1 MAFDEK
7 IAQLRKSAGMS
18 QEELAQELNISRQ
31 AIYKWETGQSLPDIE
46 NLKLLAQIFRVSI
59 DSLLNDGSELAQSSA
74 LSAAEPQYG
83 EVTRSSLTPADVDA
97 ERDNLQKTDKE
108 KKLLLLRKI
117 ILIAFAAIVACTF
130 VVSFI
135 CITFIRPI
143 NLLWGWLIFIAFIC
157 GLLFTPM
164 SFYLFRKAR
173 QSRSVFFH
181 RKEAAEIALKHQQY
195 WFECLQPDLLA
206 WFFFDPRN
214 KVFGFFFND
223 REQFVCPI
231 QNYNSFELA
240 KGGSGTVRGDNV
252 PAGGAAFDVSN
263 GSISPVVVGVPSY
276 IGKADYLF
284 QYSLHYYDMAGS
296 LKEYAFLLT
305 TERRYY
311 KMLSNKMLPNS
322 INHQIDLQNQCS
334 FATVNSFNKIKNKLE
349 SEKKKLN

>member
-97 ERDNLQKTDKE
+97 ERDNMQKTEKE
-108 KKLLLLRKI
+108 KKQLLWRKI
-117 ILIAFAAIVACTF
+117 IIIATVVIFSCLMI
-130 VVSFI
+130 VSFI
-135 CITFIRPI
+135 FMFTFDPI
-143 NLLWGWLIFIAFIC
+143 GWAFIATLSMLCLFC
-157 GLLFTPM
+157 LPGLCF
-164 SFYLFRKAR
+164 SYLFRKAR

-206 WFFFDPRN
+206 WFFFDPRK
-214 KVFGFFFND
+214 KVFGFIFHD

-231 QNYNSFELA
+231 QNFKSFELA
-240 KGGSGTVRGDNV
+240 KGGGGIVRGDNQ
-252 PAGGAAFDVSN
+252 PAGGAAFNVSN
-263 GSISPVVVGVPSY
+263 GSVSPVVVGVPSY

-311 KMLSNKMLPNS
+311 KMFSNKILSNS
-322 INHQIDLQNQCS
+322 IDQQIELQNQYS

-349 SEKKKLN
+349 LEKKKLH